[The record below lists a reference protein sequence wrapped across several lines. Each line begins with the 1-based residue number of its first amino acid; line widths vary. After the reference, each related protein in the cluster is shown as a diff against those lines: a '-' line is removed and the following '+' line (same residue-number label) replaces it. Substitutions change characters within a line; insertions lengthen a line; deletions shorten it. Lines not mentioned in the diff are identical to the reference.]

1 MPGSASSISR
11 PGIHV
16 FLRQPREGVD
26 GRVTWRD
33 DALCPAMTFA

>member
-1 MPGSASSISR
+1 MPGRELER

-16 FLRQPREGVD
+16 FLRQPREDVD

-33 DALCPAMTFA
+33 NALCPAMTFN